1 MRQRAQE
8 MEDPALQCLV
18 AGARLVGVNINAKQ
32 LRHSYVF
39 SNAAMDEI
47 AVVRAARELGLRRYT
62 FLCRGKAAAHDTVSG
77 DRSPAGREFDP
88 SVGARRQSAAMLD
101 SPTQ

>member
-47 AVVRAARELGLRRYT
+47 AVVRAARELGLRAGILSY
-62 FLCRGKAAAHDTVSG
+62 ADDTVSG

>member
-18 AGARLVGVNINAKQ
+18 AGARLVGININAKQ

-47 AVVRAARELGLRRYT
+47 AVVRAARELGLRAGILSYAEEKP
-62 FLCRGKAAAHDTVSG
+62 LPMSG